1 METATVTSKG
11 QLVIPIRIR
20 RRYGIKAGTKVR
32 FIERGKEIV
41 LQPLTPA
48 YIRSLRGILRNYPSL
63 TEELLQERARDR
75 DREDAKFEK
84 LGPR

>member
-1 METATVTSKG
+1 MEMATVTSKG

-20 RRYGIKAGTKVR
+20 RRHGIKAGTKVR
-32 FIERGKEIV
+32 FLERGKEIV

-48 YIRSLRGILRNYPSL
+48 YIRSLRGILRDHPSL
-63 TEELLQERARDR
+63 SQELLQSRARDR

>member
-1 METATVTSKG
+1 MEMATVTSKG

-32 FIERGKEIV
+32 FLERGKEIV
-41 LQPLTPA
+41 IQPLTPA
-48 YIRSLRGILRNYPSL
+48 YIRSLRGILRDHPSL
-63 TEELLQERARDR
+63 AQELLQERARDR